1 MSRVNGCNKICP
13 NKVSFLLQPLLL
25 AGYRSLF
32 SLSQIMEWNLKP
44 PSSYLRRDSPN
55 SFPCFRM
62 IFTDKTYLT
71 NPNLQLQVF
80 EEVSK
85 VCPDVLALRDNDFL
99 LRLFLDF
106 LERLHTEADLAVLDS
121 DDFDSHFVANAQHI

>member
-1 MSRVNGCNKICP
+1 MS
-13 NKVSFLLQPLLL
+13 
-25 AGYRSLF
+25 
-32 SLSQIMEWNLKP
+32 LKNCLEIHCHLCFKSP
-44 PSSYLRRDSPN
+44 GLYGKSCLECSRKRESCWDSPN
-55 SFPCFRM
+55 SFPRFRM
-62 IFTDKTYLT
+62 IFSDKTYLA

-85 VCPDVLALRDNDFL
+85 VCPDVLALRDNDLL
-99 LRLFLDF
+99 LRFFLDF